1 MSQKTKALLVSALTN
16 VFTVLATLTIAIY
29 LSELALHITL
39 PVWVHWIMPFIVVN
53 WARAID
59 T

>member
-1 MSQKTKALLVSALTN
+1 MSQKAKALLISVLTN

-39 PVWVHWIMPFIVVN
+39 PVWVHWIMPFVVVN

-59 T
+59 N

>member
-1 MSQKTKALLVSALTN
+1 MSQKAKALLISVLTN
-16 VFTVLATLTIAIY
+16 VFTVLATLIIAIY
-29 LSELALHITL
+29 FGELAIDINL

-53 WARAID
+53 WVRAID